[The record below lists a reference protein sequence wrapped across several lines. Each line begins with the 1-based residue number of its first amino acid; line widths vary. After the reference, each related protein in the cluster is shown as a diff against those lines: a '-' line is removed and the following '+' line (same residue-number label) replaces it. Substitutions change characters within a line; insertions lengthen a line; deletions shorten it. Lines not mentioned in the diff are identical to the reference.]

1 MILYIKNMMCMRC
14 RMVVQNEL
22 KRLGLQ
28 YLEVKI
34 GAAEI
39 TNGITAEQWE
49 LLNEAL
55 KKTGL
60 ELIED
65 KKSKLMEQIKTVIIE
80 LVHHS
85 DEYLKINLSNYLSD
99 KLNHDYTYLSN
110 VFSSDQGITIE
121 KFFIQHKIERVKE
134 MLVYDELQLT
144 EIAYKLHYSS
154 VSHLSNQFKKVTGL
168 TPSHFK
174 KIKQKKQLF
183 MHNGLISQRNVEHST
198 L

>member
-14 RMVVQNEL
+14 RMVVQYEL
-22 KRLGLQ
+22 NKLGLK
-28 YLEVKI
+28 YTDVKI

-39 TNGITAEQWE
+39 ADGISAEQWHE
-49 LLNEAL
+49 LNEAL
-55 KKTGL
+55 KKSGL
-60 ELIED
+60 ELVEDRKTRLIE
-65 KKSKLMEQIKTVIIE
+65 KIKTVIIE

-85 DEYLKINLSNYLSD
+85 DEYLKINLSDYLSE

-110 VFSSDQGITIE
+110 IFSSSQRITIE
-121 KFFIQHKIERVKE
+121 KFFIRLKIEVVKE

-144 EIAYKLHYSS
+144 EIAYRLHYSS

-174 KIKQKKQLF
+174 KIKQKK
-183 MHNGLISQRNVEHST
+183 HSIINNGYITQPSVI
-198 L
+198 